1 MQTGSEQPDLVFVG
15 AGVMSATLA
24 VLLKELDPSLKIEV
38 LEQLDSGA
46 AESSFPWNNAG
57 TGHAAWCELNYTPQA
72 ADGSV
77 NIAKAVQINAMFEV
91 SRQFWAYLV
100 EQGYFQSPR
109 DFINPVPHMSFVRG
123 EKGVSFLRKRFE
135 LMKAHHCFADD
146 MEYTEDRNLIGDWA
160 PLLMQGRTGDEPM
173 AATRSL
179 GGTDVN
185 FGALT
190 QKLLAHL
197 EESDNATVRYGQ
209 KVTDVNREADGR
221 WRLSVE
227 DKNGGGRRELTARFV
242 FLGAGGAALTLLQKS
257 GIEEGKGYGGFPV
270 SGQWLRC
277 DNPELVKQHQ
287 AKVYSQAE
295 IGAPPM
301 SVPHLDTRV
310 VDGKKSLLFGPYA
323 GFTTKFLKRGSF
335 LDLPLSIRPNNIGPM
350 LAVARDNMD
359 LTKYL
364 IKEVMQSEDQRL
376 EALRKF
382 FPEAKK
388 EDWRLEIAGQ
398 RVQIIKKDAKK
409 GGVLQ
414 FGTEIV
420 AAGDGSIAALL
431 GASPGASV
439 SVSVMLEVIERCFP
453 ERYKSAEWQERLGK
467 IFEGDEKALAE
478 NGELLHRVR
487 ARTSAALGLT
497 QP

>member
-197 EESDNATVRYGQ
+197 EESGNATVRYGQ

-310 VDGKKSLLFGPYA
+310 VDGEKSLLFGPYA

-335 LDLPLSIRPNNIGPM
+335 LDLPLSIRPEQHRPDAGGGARQHGPDQVPDQGS
-350 LAVARDNMD
+350 L
-359 LTKYL
+359 
-364 IKEVMQSEDQRL
+364 QSEDQRL

-453 ERYKSAEWQERLGK
+453 EQLQERRVAGASGQDLRRRR
-467 IFEGDEKALAE
+467 EGPGDRRRAAASR
-478 NGELLHRVR
+478 G
-487 ARTSAALGLT
+487 ARTGAALGLT

>member
-1 MQTGSEQPDLVFVG
+1 
-15 AGVMSATLA
+15 
-24 VLLKELDPSLKIEV
+24 
-38 LEQLDSGA
+38 
-46 AESSFPWNNAG
+46 
-57 TGHAAWCELNYTPQA
+57 
-72 ADGSV
+72 
-77 NIAKAVQINAMFEV
+77 
-91 SRQFWAYLV
+91 
-100 EQGYFQSPR
+100 
-109 DFINPVPHMSFVRG
+109 
-123 EKGVSFLRKRFE
+123 
-135 LMKAHHCFADD
+135 
-146 MEYTEDRNLIGDWA
+146 
-160 PLLMQGRTGDEPM
+160 
-173 AATRSL
+173 
-179 GGTDVN
+179 
-185 FGALT
+185 
-190 QKLLAHL
+190 
-197 EESDNATVRYGQ
+197 
-209 KVTDVNREADGR
+209 
-221 WRLSVE
+221 
-227 DKNGGGRRELTARFV
+227 
-242 FLGAGGAALTLLQKS
+242 
-257 GIEEGKGYGGFPV
+257 
-270 SGQWLRC
+270 
-277 DNPELVKQHQ
+277 
-287 AKVYSQAE
+287 
-295 IGAPPM
+295 
-301 SVPHLDTRV
+301 
-310 VDGKKSLLFGPYA
+310 
-323 GFTTKFLKRGSF
+323 
-335 LDLPLSIRPNNIGPM
+335 M

>member
-1 MQTGSEQPDLVFVG
+1 MMQAGSEQPDLVFVG

-38 LEQLDSGA
+38 LEQLESGA
-46 AESSFPWNNAG
+46 AESSFAWNNAG

-77 NIAKAVQINAMFEV
+77 SIAKAVQINAMFEV

-100 EQGYFQSPR
+100 EQGYFKSPR

-123 EKGVSFLRKRFE
+123 EKDMAFLRKRYE
-135 LMKAHHCFADD
+135 QMKGHHCFGDD
-146 MEYTEDRNLIGDWA
+146 LQYTEDRNLIGQWA
-160 PLLMQGRTGDEPM
+160 PLLMQGRTDNQPM
-173 AATRSL
+173 AATRAE

-190 QKLLAHL
+190 KKLLSHL
-197 EESDNATVRYGQ
+197 EDSNGVHVRFNQ
-209 KVTDVNREADGR
+209 KVTDVNRAADGR
-221 WRLSVE
+221 WTLNVT
-227 DKNGGGRRELTARFV
+227 DLAAGGSRQVTARFV

-257 GIEEGKGYGGFPV
+257 GIPEGKGYAGFPV

-277 DNPELVKQHQ
+277 DNHEIVEKHQ

-295 IGAPPM
+295 VGAPPM

-335 LDLPLSIRPNNIGPM
+335 MDLPLSIRPNNIGPM

-364 IKEVMQSEDQRL
+364 ITEVRQSMDERL
-376 EALRKF
+376 DALRKF

-388 EDWRLEIAGQ
+388 EDWHLEIAGQ

-420 AAGDGSIAALL
+420 AAADGSIAALL

-439 SVSVMLEVIERCFP
+439 SVTVMLEVIERCFP
-453 ERYKSAEWQERLGK
+453 ERFKSAEWQERLGK
-467 IFEGDEKALAE
+467 IFEGKAKDLEKDA
-478 NGELLHRVR
+478 ELLRRVR
-487 ARTSAALGLT
+487 ARTAKALDLH
-497 QP
+497 

>member
-1 MQTGSEQPDLVFVG
+1 MMQTGSDQPDLVFVG

-38 LEQLDSGA
+38 LEQLESGA

-57 TGHAAWCELNYTPQA
+57 TGHAALCELNYTPEGP
-72 ADGSV
+72 DGSV
-77 NIAKAVQINAMFEV
+77 GIAKAVDINTMFEV

-100 EQGYFQSPR
+100 EQGYFKSPK

-123 EKGVSFLRKRFE
+123 DKGVSFLRKRFDA
-135 LMKAHHCFADD
+135 MKAHHCFGDD
-146 MEYTEDRNLIGDWA
+146 MEFTEDPKTIGQWA
-160 PLLMQGRTGDEPM
+160 PLLMQGRSGNEKM
-173 AATRSL
+173 AATRVK

-190 QKLLAHL
+190 RKLLQHL
-197 EESDNATVRYGQ
+197 EQSEGCQVIYNQ
-209 KVTDVNREADGR
+209 KITDLRREADGR
-221 WRLSVE
+221 WRLSV
-227 DKNGGGRRELTARFV
+227 DDVARGGNREVFARFV
-242 FLGAGGAALTLLQKS
+242 FLGAGGAALPLLQKS
-257 GIEEGKGYGGFPV
+257 GIEEGKGFGGFPV

-277 DNPELVKQHQ
+277 DNPEIVKQHQ

-310 VDGKKSLLFGPYA
+310 VDGGKSLLFGPFA
-323 GFTTKFLKRGSF
+323 GFSTKFLKTGSF

-359 LTKYL
+359 LTRYL
-364 IKEVMQSEDQRL
+364 IKEVLQSMDQRL
-376 EALRKF
+376 DALRKF
-382 FPEAKK
+382 FPAAKK

-420 AAGDGSIAALL
+420 AAHDGSIAALL

-439 SVSVMLEVIERCFP
+439 SVSVMLDVVKRCFP
-453 ERYKSAEWQERLGK
+453 EQYNSAAWQERLNK
-467 IFEGDEKALAE
+467 IFEADAKALQAD
-478 NGELLHRVR
+478 GDLLRRVR
-487 ARTSAALGLT
+487 ARTSKALELN
-497 QP
+497 

>member
-1 MQTGSEQPDLVFVG
+1 MMQTGSEQPDLVFVG

-38 LEQLDSGA
+38 LEQLESGA

-57 TGHAAWCELNYTPQA
+57 TGHAALCELNYTPEA

-77 NIAKAVQINAMFEV
+77 NIAKAVSINTMFEV

-100 EQGYFQSPR
+100 EQGYFKSPK

-123 EKGVSFLRKRFE
+123 EKGVSFLRRRFDA
-135 LMKAHHCFADD
+135 LKSHHCFSDD
-146 MEYTEDRNLIGDWA
+146 MEYTEDRATIGEWA
-160 PLLMQGRTGDEPM
+160 PLLMQGRTSNEPL
-173 AATRSL
+173 AATRAL

-190 QKLLAHL
+190 QKLLQHL
-197 EESDNATVRYGQ
+197 ENSEGCQVAYNQ
-209 KVTDVNREADGR
+209 KITDLRREADGR
-221 WRLSVE
+221 WRLIVD
-227 DKNGGGRRELTARFV
+227 DKARGGSRELLARFV

-257 GIEEGKGYGGFPV
+257 GIEEGKGFGGFPV

-277 DNPELVKQHQ
+277 DNPEIVKQHQ
-287 AKVYSQAE
+287 AKVYSQAD

-310 VDGKKSLLFGPYA
+310 VDGKKSLLFGPFA
-323 GFTTKFLKRGSF
+323 GFSTKFLKQGSF
-335 LDLPLSIRPNNIGPM
+335 LDLPLSIRPNNLGPM

-364 IKEVMQSEDQRL
+364 IKEVLQSEDERL

-382 FPEAKK
+382 FPAAKK

-409 GGVLQ
+409 GGILQ

-453 ERYKSAEWQERLGK
+453 EQYKSAAWQERLGK
-467 IFEGDEKALAE
+467 IFEADEKTLETDGAL
-478 NGELLHRVR
+478 LRRVR
-487 ARTSAALGLT
+487 ERTSKTLELA
-497 QP
+497 